1 MELVHDNNT
10 TQYAEMAAHQYAQ
23 HNITQVLILALYTR
37 GSNEADS
44 TPVLAEEADGLEE
57 QEREGVAIGT
67 PTRSE
72 RKGAADGAGWLGHC
86 AVGSRR
92 ERGPHKHR
100 GPHIRQ
106 RSSQTRSS
114 VCF

>member
-1 MELVHDNNT
+1 MELVHDT
-10 TQYAEMAAHQYAQ
+10 TQHNTYESLAHHHAQ

-67 PTRSE
+67 PARSE
-72 RKGAADGAGWLGHC
+72 RKGAADGAGWLGRY

-92 ERGPHKHR
+92 WRGPHKHS
-100 GPHIRQ
+100 IRQ
-106 RSSQTRSS
+106 RSSQ
-114 VCF
+114 CA